1 MPFLS
6 QIGEELARISIT
18 EILETF
24 PPLFVTI
31 DILGAIPIVLQL
43 KDRGQ
48 KFSPSKVAIYS
59 TLILLVFL
67 FTGESVL
74 GMLGIDRYSFGVAGG
89 LILLVMAVEMVFGL
103 TIFKEDGPTANAT
116 FIPLVFP
123 LFAGAAAFTT
133 LMTLQT
139 QGFAYVNLVI
149 SVILNMLCVFAGLRF
164 VDPIERMLGK
174 NGAYILRKFFG
185 VVLLA
190 IAVKFIT
197 SSLMHIIAA
206 IQIGVGNIVQAQ

>member
-1 MPFLS
+1 MSIFTTIGQELS
-6 QIGEELARISIT
+6 RISFS
-18 EILETF
+18 EIAETF

-48 KFSPSKVAIYS
+48 KFSSSQVAIYS
-59 TLILLVFL
+59 CLVLLVFL
-67 FTGESVL
+67 FTGEALLST
-74 GMLGIDRYSFGVAGG
+74 LGIDRYSFGVAGG
-89 LILLVMAVEMVFGL
+89 LILLVMAIEMVFGL
-103 TIFKEDGPTANAT
+103 QIFKEDGPTANAT

-133 LMTLQT
+133 LLTLQT
-139 QGFAYVNLVI
+139 QGFAHINLFVSI
-149 SVILNMLCVFAGLRF
+149 VLNMVCVYAGLRF

-190 IAVKFIT
+190 IAVKFIA
-197 SSLMHIIAA
+197 SSLIHVIAA
-206 IQIGVGNIVQAQ
+206 VRVGVDSLLQG

>member
-1 MPFLS
+1 MSVLTT
-6 QIGEELARISIT
+6 ITEELSRFSLS
-18 EILETF
+18 EIAETF

-43 KDRGQ
+43 KDKGQ
-48 KFSPSKVAIYS
+48 KFSATHVAVYS
-59 TLILLVFL
+59 GIILLIFL
-67 FTGESVL
+67 FTGEAVL
-74 GMLGIDRYSFGVAGG
+74 GVLGIDRYSFGVAGG

-103 TIFKEDGPTANAT
+103 QIFKEDGPTANAT

-133 LMTLQT
+133 LLTLKT
-139 QGFAYVNLVI
+139 QGFAYTNLII
-149 SVILNMLCVFAGLRF
+149 SVLLNMCCVYAGLRF
-164 VDPIERMLGK
+164 VDPLERLLGK

-190 IAVKFIT
+190 IAVKFIA
-197 SSLMHIIAA
+197 SSLMHVIAA
-206 IQIGVGNIVQAQ
+206 IQIGIENIIQG